1 MFDLA
6 GITCGHFLIPFWT
19 FFGATLIGK
28 AIIKMHIQKIFII
41 IAFNEALI
49 EKAVDYLIFVPVIG
63 KSLQQPF
70 KSFLEN
76 QKQKLHNRKNAKST
90 EAAGNI
96 ISKIFEVFVIGM
108 VLYFIVSI
116 VNSFAQSYH
125 KRLYQ
130 QKQEKNKA
138 VQNNHNHQQQS
149 SKTKAN

>member
-1 MFDLA
+1 
-6 GITCGHFLIPFWT
+6 
-19 FFGATLIGK
+19 
-28 AIIKMHIQKIFII
+28 MHIQKIFII

-49 EKAVDYLIFVPVIG
+49 EKAVDYLIFVPVVG
-63 KSLQQPF
+63 KNLQQPF

-76 QKQKLHNRKNAKST
+76 QKQRLHNRKNAKSS

-96 ISKIFEVFVIGM
+96 ISKIFEVFVIAM
-108 VLYFIVSI
+108 VLYFIISI

-130 QKQEKNKA
+130 EKEEEKKKSL
-138 VQNNHNHQQQS
+138 QNNHNHQQKQQN

>member
-1 MFDLA
+1 MA

-49 EKAVDYLIFVPVIG
+49 EKAVDYLIFVPVVG
-63 KSLQQPF
+63 KNLQQPF

-76 QKQKLHNRKNAKST
+76 QKQRLHNRKNAKSS

-96 ISKIFEVFVIGM
+96 ISKIFEVFVIAM
-108 VLYFIVSI
+108 VLYFIISI

-125 KRLYQ
+125 KRLYL
-130 QKQEKNKA
+130 EKDKKGL
-138 VQNNHNHQQQS
+138 QNNHQQQQQQHN